1 MRTIFLTLFL
11 ILCTTV
17 SAQKTATVSGEYVYH
32 APENVSVEQA
42 KRTAIERARLEAIAE
57 AFGTDIS
64 QTNTV
69 AVATVNEKS
78 ATTFNSTGSTE
89 VRGEWV
95 ADTKE
100 PELTISYEGGMLVVA
115 AKVWGK
121 IRRRNE
127 AAVELAIAVLC
138 NGIESEKFRNGNRLS
153 VRFKSPVKGWLSI
166 YLVDDNVRRA
176 YCLLPYENEDG
187 MAREVKNNT
196 EYTLLSTAD
205 PKYPYREATILTTDR
220 TVEFNRLVFVFST
233 NRFTMPI
240 TDNGEYLPELD
251 LTDFEKWLQRNRIK
265 DENMCV
271 KEKVVEIRK

>member
-1 MRTIFLTLFL
+1 MRTVFLNLFL
-11 ILCTTV
+11 ILCTTA
-17 SAQKTATVSGEYVYH
+17 SAQKATTVSGEYVYH

-57 AFGTDIS
+57 AFGTDVS

-69 AVATVNEKS
+69 AVASVNDKS
-78 ATTFNSTGSTE
+78 TTTFNSAGSTE

-127 AAVELAIAVLC
+127 AAVDLSIAVLC
-138 NGIESEKFRNGNRLS
+138 NGVESEKFRNENRLS

-166 YLVDDNVRRA
+166 YLVDDNIRRA

-205 PKYPYREATILTTDR
+205 PKYPYREATILTTDK
-220 TVEFNRLVFVFST
+220 TVEFNRLIFVFST
-233 NRFTMPI
+233 NRFAMPI
-240 TDNGEYLPELD
+240 TDSGEYLPELD
-251 LTDFEKWLQRNRIK
+251 LTDFERWLQRNRIK